1 MRSLI
6 LAGLIGGAG
15 ALASAVPA
23 NASVFDLSFSGTGIT
38 GSLDLSLATGTSP
51 YTVDGVTGGAV
62 TVGGTSYSIT
72 GLTTYAGDDQK
83 VYYPASSA
91 TSYVDFP
98 GLSVETSGGFALN
111 LFAFNATSYGVLL
124 SDQNAGGNPF
134 SGPYYAV
141 TVTDGPVAASAPELS
156 TWAMLGLGFAGLALV
171 ATRRRKT
178 PIAAW
183 G

>member
-1 MRSLI
+1 
-6 LAGLIGGAG
+6 
-15 ALASAVPA
+15 
-23 NASVFDLSFSGTGIT
+23 
-38 GSLDLSLATGTSP
+38 
-51 YTVDGVTGGAV
+51 
-62 TVGGTSYSIT
+62 
-72 GLTTYAGDDQK
+72 
-83 VYYPASSA
+83 
-91 TSYVDFP
+91 
-98 GLSVETSGGFALN
+98 
-111 LFAFNATSYGVLL
+111 VLL

-178 PIAAW
+178 PLAAW